1 MSRRRLTPPERKT
14 ALSFHEK
21 IIAAHLYYVQAV
33 DPQTIAFAM
42 NISDVGPVHD
52 ACVAVRKLLRDN
64 NREEAPN
71 GSQQSHPSD
80 PAAGPPAQDARVA

>member
-1 MSRRRLTPPERKT
+1 MSRRRRLTSERKT

-42 NISDVGPVHD
+42 NVSDVGRVLE
-52 ACVAVRKLLRDN
+52 ACGAVRKVLRDN
-64 NREEAPN
+64 EEEAPN

-80 PAAGPPAQDARVA
+80 PAAAPPAQDARVA